1 MGRGGEC
8 QGIGNPGE
16 GPDLQ
21 ERQGAIV
28 AEGRGRGVDYHRKLP
43 APEHAHASGLS
54 EGGAPLGR
62 LWVAKS
68 LLLV

>member
-1 MGRGGEC
+1 M
-8 QGIGNPGE
+8 
-16 GPDLQ
+16 Q